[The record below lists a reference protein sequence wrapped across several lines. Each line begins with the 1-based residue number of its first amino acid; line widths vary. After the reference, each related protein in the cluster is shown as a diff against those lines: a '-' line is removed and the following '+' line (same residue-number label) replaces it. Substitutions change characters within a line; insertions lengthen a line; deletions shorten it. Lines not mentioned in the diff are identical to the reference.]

1 LLILVIARSQFHEK
15 ILKVISSDI
24 DSFLSMIIKKPNDS
38 HSDLS
43 RPTRSYCLRNRC
55 AATSTKSHSRRG
67 ANPSRT
73 TLEMKCN
80 CNLVMPESSPSPSIR
95 PNSALFTSFTP
106 PTCLSTD
113 QYRLLSAPRSQS
125 KTSFAVMPR
134 SNFLAFSSVTLFFA
148 SSFLSAL
155 R

>member
-1 LLILVIARSQFHEK
+1 
-15 ILKVISSDI
+15 
-24 DSFLSMIIKKPNDS
+24 MIIKKPNDS
-38 HSDLS
+38 LSDPSPL
-43 RPTRSYCLRNRC
+43 TRSYCLRNRC

-73 TLEMKCN
+73 TLEMKYN
-80 CNLVMPESSPSPSIR
+80 CNLVMPESSPSPSMS

-113 QYRLLSAPRSQS
+113 QYRQLSAPRCQN
-125 KTSFAVMPR
+125 KTSFEVMPR
-134 SNFLAFSSVTLFFA
+134 SNFLTFSSASLFLA

-155 R
+155 H